1 MLINLE
7 KFSNDKRKIIAC
19 WLGMSIV
26 SLAIAGIFAVL
37 LVIARSP
44 VVQDIFH
51 LSGMFH
57 HALTVHVNLSV
68 LVWFLSGSCMIWHIF
83 AEGRKY
89 VLDNLL
95 FYASIIGVLLII
107 ISPFIGASDALI
119 NNYVPIIT
127 NDYFIA
133 GIVIFLSAIFV
144 QSIIIIVRLLVAK
157 LDYSSSYEELMGI
170 TSLSSS
176 VIYIVSF
183 AGLVI
188 AYMQLESIKDD
199 LYLEDYY
206 EYLFWGGGHIMQ
218 ILYTQIMLIA
228 WVWLATISGF
238 IPKRIAIYHAVFLFN
253 ILICIPNILVF
264 VFYPADAID
273 NRILFTDLM
282 KHLLGLSPMVIGGII
297 VWWLV
302 KNWSYAKMSPL
313 RWYLIWS
320 IILFALGGA
329 IAWRIDGI
337 NTIIPAHYH
346 GSIVGVTLALMGLI
360 CYILSSYNCLSH
372 DRNQFLTL
380 QPTIY
385 GVGQIMHIL
394 GLAWSGGYGALRKTP
409 GAMESV
415 EGKAAMGLMG
425 LGGLLSVLG
434 GILFVYICAHGFA
447 TRVKR

>member
-7 KFSNDKRKIIAC
+7 KFSNEKRKIIAC
-19 WLGMSIV
+19 WLGVSII
-26 SLAIAGIFAVL
+26 SLAVSGVFAVL
-37 LVIARSP
+37 LVIARTP

-68 LVWFLSGSCMIWHIF
+68 LVWFLSGSCVIWQIF
-83 AEGRKY
+83 SEGRNYIIDNILLY
-89 VLDNLL
+89 V
-95 FYASIIGVLLII
+95 AVIGVLLII
-107 ISPFIGASDALI
+107 ISPFIGASEALI

-127 NDYFIA
+127 NNYFIA
-133 GIVIFLSAIFV
+133 GIFVFLSAIFL
-144 QSIIIIVRLLVAK
+144 QSIIIFSRLLVVK
-157 LDYSSSYEELMGI
+157 LDYLSGYDKLMGI

-183 AGLVI
+183 IGLVV
-188 AYMQLESIKDD
+188 AYLQLESVESDI
-199 LYLEDYY
+199 YLEDYY

-218 ILYTQIMLIA
+218 ILYTQIMLIS

-238 IPKRIAIYHAVFLFN
+238 IPKKIAVYYGAFCFN
-253 ILICIPNILVF
+253 ILVCIANIGVF
-264 VFYPADAID
+264 AFYPADDIE
-273 NRILFTDLM
+273 NRILFTNLM
-282 KHLLGLSPMVIGGII
+282 KYFLGISPIMIGGMI
-297 VWWLV
+297 VSWLL
-302 KNWSYAKMSPL
+302 KNWNYAKMSPL

-337 NTIIPAHYH
+337 NTVIPAHYH
-346 GSIVGVTLALMGLI
+346 GSIVGVTLALMGI
-360 CYILSSYNCLSH
+360 VCYILSTYSCLSH
-372 DRNQFLTL
+372 DRNQVLTL
-380 QPTIY
+380 QPAIY

-434 GILFVYICAHGFA
+434 GVLFVYICVHGFA
-447 TRVKR
+447 TRVKK